1 MEATYYDTLMK
12 EHYAVKVY
20 QNDEHWGKNSTC
32 RVYRDHKYVKGAY
45 GVTPEQAIAAYERIT
60 GHKQL
65 IDWPEDNVNY
75 WWFLGLMALST
86 AIVVCLGYVLWDKFF

>member
-1 MEATYYDTLMK
+1 MSEDNIHEGDRILDEEMK
-12 EHYAVKVY
+12 H
-20 QNDEHWGKNSTC
+20 Q
-32 RVYRDHKYVKGAY
+32 
-45 GVTPEQAIAAYERIT
+45 ERY
-60 GHKQL
+60 KQL